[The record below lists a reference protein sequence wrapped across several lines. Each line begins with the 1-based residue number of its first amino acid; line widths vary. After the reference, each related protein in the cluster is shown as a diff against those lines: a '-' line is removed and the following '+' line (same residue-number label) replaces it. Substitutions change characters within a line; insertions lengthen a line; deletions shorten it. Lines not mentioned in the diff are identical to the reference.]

1 MANLTAVNSNLISLN
16 TNMTEVMSTIDEFD
30 NEIVSTI
37 CILLTFDLIFTNI
50 IFSKK
55 KGFLNHL
62 FLELQELI
70 FVYLIRQNIFCLRI
84 ISF

>member
-55 KGFLNHL
+55 KDF
-62 FLELQELI
+62 
-70 FVYLIRQNIFCLRI
+70 
-84 ISF
+84 